1 MRGNFLCHRELPGQ
15 GKNIHPVRIGFR
27 ALVGLQ
33 RHRVGAVESRG
44 CDCIVANGEGFLL
57 CVQIDLQMDWFNRG
71 VVPQFEAERG
81 FLRLCSFRGV
91 IIAVY
96 GLVGVLL
103 HVGVHRER
111 CLAGGVGGRQCGGSV
126 AHQDALQRNVGNRL
140 AWILCGIQR
149 MTENIFHTGHT
160 IDGDRGAI
168 RILNWVPEHCRD
180 AVVVHGKLSG
190 GILFA
195 IDGHA
200 GVSKIHELVKGNCD
214 GHVLSAGIGSRRGRD
229 ALNGGVVRVQQLGG
243 DVAGIDGG
251 GGILL
256 VVNYTLH
263 IQSEGQP
270 VLLIPSVLRGRPQG
284 DDNIFALV
292 NRTAQRS
299 RSVLAELQRCSIELV
314 LRQIEWGTGLGT
326 IIAIRRIASIGS
338 YAGIPVKLD
347 AGVDFVWL
355 IKLRGAAGKHRVA
368 GTLQNSD
375 GIAERNEVL
384 IVGSVSTCQQRNIH
398 IPLYCAFIF
407 VFFLIVRR
415 SH

>member
-15 GKNIHPVRIGFR
+15 GKNIHPVRSGFR

-33 RHRVGAVESRG
+33 RHRVDAVESRG

-71 VVPQFEAERG
+71 VVPQLEAERG
-81 FLRLCSFRGV
+81 FLRVCACRGV

-96 GLVGVLL
+96 GLVDLL

-111 CLAGGVGGRQCGGSV
+111 CLAVGVGGRQLGGSV
-126 AHQDALQRNVGNRL
+126 AHQDALQRNVANRVAL
-140 AWILCGIQR
+140 IECGIQR

-160 IDGDRGAI
+160 IDGDRGVI
-168 RILNWVPEHCRD
+168 RILHWIPEHCRD
-180 AVVVHGKLSG
+180 TVVVHGKLSG

-195 IDGHA
+195 VDGHA

-229 ALNGGVVRVQQLGG
+229 ALNDGAVRVQQLGS

-251 GGILL
+251 GGIWL

-270 VLLIPSVLRGRPQG
+270 VLLIPSVLRGRLQG
-284 DDNIFALV
+284 DVDRFALV

-299 RSVLAELQRCSIELV
+299 RSVAAELQSASIELV
-314 LRQIEWGTGLGT
+314 LRQIERGKGL
-326 IIAIRRIASIGS
+326 IFIPAIRRIASIGS
-338 YAGIPVKLD
+338 FFGTPVKLD
-347 AGVDFVWL
+347 AGVDLVWL

-368 GTLQNSD
+368 GTIQNSD
-375 GIAERNEVL
+375 GIA
-384 IVGSVSTCQQRNIH
+384 
-398 IPLYCAFIF
+398 
-407 VFFLIVRR
+407 
-415 SH
+415 

>member
-15 GKNIHPVRIGFR
+15 GKHIHPVRSVFR

-33 RHRVGAVESRG
+33 RHRVGARVSRG

-200 GVSKIHELVKGNCD
+200 GASKIHELAKGNCD
-214 GHVLSAGIGSRRGRD
+214 GHVLSAGIGSRQGRD
-229 ALNGGVVRVQQLGG
+229 ALNGGLVHVQQPGG
-243 DVAGIDGG
+243 DVAVLGG
-251 GGILL
+251 GPGIWDFAL
-256 VVNYTLH
+256 YTFH

-270 VLLIPSVLRGRPQG
+270 VLLIPSVLRGRLQG
-284 DDNIFALV
+284 DVDRFALV

-299 RSVLAELQRCSIELV
+299 RSVAAEPQRFSVELV
-314 LRQIEWGTGLGT
+314 LRQIERGIGLVL
-326 IIAIRRIASIGS
+326 IPAIRRIASIGS
-338 YAGIPVKLD
+338 FVGLPVKLD
-347 AGVDFVWL
+347 AGVDLVCL
-355 IKLRGAAGKHRVA
+355 IKFGGAVGKHRVA

-375 GIAERNEVL
+375 GIA
-384 IVGSVSTCQQRNIH
+384 
-398 IPLYCAFIF
+398 
-407 VFFLIVRR
+407 
-415 SH
+415 